1 MRFSRTLALQLT
13 REILLYA
20 SISFGAVL
28 IVFLSQNLIKRLDQ
42 ITMMGT
48 SAQDLI
54 SILTALLPMVASYA
68 FPIALVLGTLLS
80 LQRMNG
86 DGETLAMQTCGLG
99 LSPLAI
105 PALTLAALAALV
117 TGWLI
122 ISVEHRARSE
132 LIQSI
137 AQSAT
142 KRGIIRPGAFK
153 WVGQRLI
160 FVDAR
165 DPEGLLSGI
174 VIFDFSV
181 SGYTMQIFA
190 EEGALRFDSERN
202 ELALNIWQ
210 GDVMIRSHDPEV
222 TEDRRIEFENLEY
235 AIDLSS
241 ILGGDFSPRRP
252 RQMNLEQ
259 LRAAQKTITAG
270 DLFYFDEHDPV
281 EYELEAQR
289 RFAMPLAPILLIMA
303 AIPLGTDL
311 RIQGRAWGLLVSG
324 GLIGSYYVA
333 VIGGQWRAKAHWIGP
348 VLGTW
353 LPTAGFGAAA
363 AILLIRSARGRMA

>member
-1 MRFSRTLALQLT
+1 MRFSRTLALQFT
-13 REILLYA
+13 RELFLYA

-28 IVFLSQNLIKRLDQ
+28 IIFLGQNLLKRLGQ
-42 ITMMGT
+42 ISTLGSSLT
-48 SAQDLI
+48 DLI
-54 SILTALLPMVASYA
+54 SILTAIIPMVTSYA
-68 FPIALVLGTLLS
+68 FPIALVLGTLLA
-80 LQRMNG
+80 LQRMNA
-86 DGETLAMQTCGLG
+86 DGETLAMQSCGLG

-132 LIQSI
+132 LVQSI

-142 KRGIIRPGAFK
+142 KGGIIRPGAFK
-153 WVGQRLI
+153 WVGQRMI

-210 GDVMIRSHDPEV
+210 GDVIIRSHDPEV
-222 TEDRRIEFENLEY
+222 ADDRRIEFENLEY

-241 ILGGDFSPRRP
+241 ILGREFSPRRP
-252 RQMNLEQ
+252 RQMDLEQ
-259 LRAAQKTITAG
+259 LR
-270 DLFYFDEHDPV
+270 
-281 EYELEAQR
+281 
-289 RFAMPLAPILLIMA
+289 
-303 AIPLGTDL
+303 
-311 RIQGRAWGLLVSG
+311 
-324 GLIGSYYVA
+324 
-333 VIGGQWRAKAHWIGP
+333 
-348 VLGTW
+348 
-353 LPTAGFGAAA
+353 
-363 AILLIRSARGRMA
+363 